1 MTSPEA
7 AVENLQ
13 ELRRW
18 LDDYGSTPD
27 SRRKTWDELLDDYD
41 VSLGAVA
48 HAHGVEVPA
57 GPTAIQRRFTRIQRE
72 ELERALTAAGVSLLS
87 ASA

>member
-7 AVENLQ
+7 TVENLQ

-27 SRRKTWDELLDDYD
+27 SRRKSWDELLDDYD
-41 VSLGAVA
+41 AALEAA
-48 HAHGVEVPA
+48 AQAHGVEVPA
-57 GPTAIQRRFTRIQRE
+57 APTALQRRFTRTQRE
-72 ELERALTAAGVSLLS
+72 ELEQALTAAGVSLRS